1 MSKMYDDKSILI
13 SFGHNEKDFPHS
25 LRMSKNKTQKQL
37 AEYAGITTRYY
48 QYLETGRKK
57 PTIQIALKLAEALDA
72 TAEEVFTIEL

>member
-1 MSKMYDDKSILI
+1 MNT
-13 SFGHNEKDFPHS
+13 GHELKGVLGKERITKPKLYS